1 MSQRK
6 TKLTKKIIRRA
17 FQKNQDIIVKDFL
30 KAVCGY
36 SFRDRLKLCIIILT
50 KNKRRIRK

>member
-6 TKLTKKIIRRA
+6 TKLAKKIIRKA

-50 KNKRRIRK
+50 KNKRRIRE